1 MQALEKKYDC
11 RNAPEIY
18 QDDRCSVTDKTKVA
32 IVTASGRGIGAA
44 IARELAADY
53 RLVLMSRSREA
64 TQLAH
69 ELGGIGLTGSVTQ
82 PADLHRLV
90 RAAMEAYNR
99 IDAVVNN
106 TGHAVKGDLLE
117 VTDED
122 WHESVDLLLLNVV
135 RMARLVTEQMV
146 SQGAGAIVNISTFTA
161 VEPTLR
167 FPVSATLRAALS
179 GFTKLY
185 ADRYAGVGVRMNNVL
200 PGHLGNY
207 QREDEERNQ
216 IPMRRPGTVT
226 EVAKTVRFL
235 LSPDASYITGQNIR
249 VDGGLTRSL

>member
-1 MQALEKKYDC
+1 M
-11 RNAPEIY
+11 
-18 QDDRCSVTDKTKVA
+18 DKTKVA

-53 RLVLMSRSREA
+53 RLVLMSRSPEA
-64 TQLAH
+64 TKLAH

-82 PADLHRLV
+82 QADLQRLV
-90 RAAMEAYNR
+90 HAAMETYNR

-122 WHESVDLLLLNVV
+122 WHESLDLLVLNVV
-135 RMARLVTEQMV
+135 RMARLVTGQMV
-146 SQGAGAIVNISTFTA
+146 SQGGGAIVNISTFAA

-167 FPVSATLRAALS
+167 FPVSATLRAALA
-179 GFTKLY
+179 GFAKLY
-185 ADRYAGVGVRMNNVL
+185 ADRYASAGLRMNNIL
-200 PGHLGNY
+200 PGHLDNY
-207 QREDEERNQ
+207 PREDAERHQ
-216 IPMRRPGTVT
+216 IPMLRPGTVA

-235 LSPDASYITGQNIR
+235 LSPDASYITGQSIR
-249 VDGGLTRSL
+249 VDGGLTHSL

>member
-1 MQALEKKYDC
+1 MQ
-11 RNAPEIY
+11 
-18 QDDRCSVTDKTKVA
+18 KTKVA

-44 IARELAADY
+44 IARELATDY
-53 RLVLMSRSREA
+53 HLVLMSRSSEA
-64 TQLAH
+64 TQLAR

-82 PADLHRLV
+82 TADLRRLV
-90 RAAMEAYNR
+90 DAAMEAYNR

-106 TGHAVKGDLLE
+106 TGHAAKGELLE
-117 VTDED
+117 VTDEE
-122 WHESVDLLLLNVV
+122 WHESLDLLLLNVV
-135 RMARLVTEQMV
+135 RMTRLVTPQML
-146 SQGAGAIVNISTFTA
+146 SQGGGAIVNISTFAA

-185 ADRYAGVGVRMNNVL
+185 AERYAGAGLRMNNVL
-200 PGHLGNY
+200 PGHLSNY
-207 QREDEERNQ
+207 ERDEEERQQ
-216 IPMRRPGTVT
+216 IPVGRAGTVT

-235 LSPDASYITGQNIR
+235 LSADASYVTGQNIR

>member
-1 MQALEKKYDC
+1 MGRVMQ
-11 RNAPEIY
+11 
-18 QDDRCSVTDKTKVA
+18 KTKVA

-44 IARELAADY
+44 IARELATDY
-53 RLVLMSRSREA
+53 HLVLMSRSSEA
-64 TQLAH
+64 TQLAR

-82 PADLHRLV
+82 MADLRRLV
-90 RAAMEAYNR
+90 DAAMEAYNR

-106 TGHAVKGDLLE
+106 TGHAAKGELLE
-117 VTDED
+117 VTDEE
-122 WHESVDLLLLNVV
+122 WHESLDLLLLNVV
-135 RMARLVTEQMV
+135 RMTRLVTPQML
-146 SQGAGAIVNISTFTA
+146 SQGGGAIVNISTFAA

-185 ADRYAGVGVRMNNVL
+185 AERYAGAGLRMNNVL
-200 PGHLGNY
+200 PGHLSNY
-207 QREDEERNQ
+207 ERDEEERQQ
-216 IPMRRPGTVT
+216 IPVGRAGTVT

-235 LSPDASYITGQNIR
+235 LSADASYVTGQNIR

>member
-1 MQALEKKYDC
+1 MMGRVMQ
-11 RNAPEIY
+11 
-18 QDDRCSVTDKTKVA
+18 KTKVA

-44 IARELAADY
+44 IARELATDY
-53 RLVLMSRSREA
+53 HLVLMSRSSEA
-64 TQLAH
+64 TQLAR

-82 PADLHRLV
+82 TADLRRLV
-90 RAAMEAYNR
+90 DAAMEAYNR

-106 TGHAVKGDLLE
+106 TGHAAKGELLE
-117 VTDED
+117 VTDEE
-122 WHESVDLLLLNVV
+122 WHESLDLLLLNVV
-135 RMARLVTEQMV
+135 RMTRLVTPQML
-146 SQGAGAIVNISTFTA
+146 SQGGGAIVNISTFAA

-185 ADRYAGVGVRMNNVL
+185 AERYAGAGLRMNNVL
-200 PGHLGNY
+200 PGHLSNY
-207 QREDEERNQ
+207 ERDEEERQQ
-216 IPMRRPGTVT
+216 IPVGRAGTVT

-235 LSPDASYITGQNIR
+235 LSADASYVTGQNIR

>member
-1 MQALEKKYDC
+1 MIAGTRLKST
-11 RNAPEIY
+11 NMMGPMM
-18 QDDRCSVTDKTKVA
+18 DKTKVA

-44 IARELAADY
+44 IARELATDY
-53 RLVLMSRSREA
+53 RLVLMSRSLEA
-64 TQLAH
+64 TQLAS

-82 PADLHRLV
+82 PADLLRLV
-90 RAAMEAYNR
+90 QAAMEAYNR

-106 TGHAVKGDLLE
+106 TGHAVKGELLE
-117 VTDED
+117 VTDEE
-122 WHESVDLLLLNVV
+122 WHESFDLLLLNVV
-135 RMARLVTEQMV
+135 RMTRLVTQQMV
-146 SQGAGAIVNISTFTA
+146 SQGGGAIVNISTFAA

-167 FPVSATLRAALS
+167 FPVSATLRAALA

-185 ADRYAGVGVRMNNVL
+185 ADRYAGAGLRMNNVL

-207 QREDEERNQ
+207 ERDDEERNQ

-235 LSPDASYITGQNIR
+235 LSTDASYVTGQNIR

>member
-1 MQALEKKYDC
+1 MIAGTGPKSTEMTG
-11 RNAPEIY
+11 R
-18 QDDRCSVTDKTKVA
+18 VMDKIKVA

-44 IARELAADY
+44 IARELAPDY
-53 RLVLMSRSREA
+53 RLVLMSRSLEA
-64 TQLAH
+64 TQLAR

-82 PADLHRLV
+82 TADLRRLV
-90 RAAMEAYNR
+90 DTAMEAYNR

-106 TGHAVKGDLLE
+106 TGHAVKGELLE
-117 VTDED
+117 VTDEE
-122 WHESVDLLLLNVV
+122 WHESLDLLLLNVV
-135 RMARLVTEQMV
+135 RMTRLVTQQMV
-146 SQGAGAIVNISTFTA
+146 SQGGGAIVNISTFA
-161 VEPTLR
+161 AFEPALR

-185 ADRYAGVGVRMNNVL
+185 AERYAGVGLRMNNVL

-207 QREDEERNQ
+207 ERDDEELHH
-216 IPMRRPGTVT
+216 IPMGRPGTVT

-235 LSPDASYITGQNIR
+235 LSPDASYVTGQNIR

>member
-1 MQALEKKYDC
+1 MGRVMQ
-11 RNAPEIY
+11 
-18 QDDRCSVTDKTKVA
+18 KTKVA

-44 IARELAADY
+44 IARELATDY
-53 RLVLMSRSREA
+53 HLVLMSRSSEA
-64 TQLAH
+64 TQLAR

-82 PADLHRLV
+82 TADLRRLV
-90 RAAMEAYNR
+90 DAAMEAYNR

-106 TGHAVKGDLLE
+106 TGHAAKGELLE
-117 VTDED
+117 VTDEE
-122 WHESVDLLLLNVV
+122 WHESLDLLLLNVV
-135 RMARLVTEQMV
+135 RMTRLVTPQML
-146 SQGAGAIVNISTFTA
+146 SQGGGAIVNISTFAA

-185 ADRYAGVGVRMNNVL
+185 AERYAGAGLRMNNVL
-200 PGHLGNY
+200 PGHLSNY
-207 QREDEERNQ
+207 ERDEEERQQ
-216 IPMRRPGTVT
+216 IPVGRAGTVT

-235 LSPDASYITGQNIR
+235 LSADASYVTGQNIR

>member
-1 MQALEKKYDC
+1 MMGRVMQ
-11 RNAPEIY
+11 
-18 QDDRCSVTDKTKVA
+18 KTKVA

-44 IARELAADY
+44 IARELATDY
-53 RLVLMSRSREA
+53 HLVLMSRSSEA
-64 TQLAH
+64 TQLAR

-82 PADLHRLV
+82 MADLRRLV
-90 RAAMEAYNR
+90 DAAMEAYNR

-106 TGHAVKGDLLE
+106 TGHAAKGELLE
-117 VTDED
+117 VTDEE
-122 WHESVDLLLLNVV
+122 WHESLDLLLLNVV
-135 RMARLVTEQMV
+135 RMTRLVTPQML
-146 SQGAGAIVNISTFTA
+146 SQGGGAIVNISTFAA

-185 ADRYAGVGVRMNNVL
+185 AERYAGAGLRMNNVL
-200 PGHLGNY
+200 PGHLSNY
-207 QREDEERNQ
+207 ERDEEERQQ
-216 IPMRRPGTVT
+216 IPVGRAGTVT

-235 LSPDASYITGQNIR
+235 LSADASYVTGQNIR